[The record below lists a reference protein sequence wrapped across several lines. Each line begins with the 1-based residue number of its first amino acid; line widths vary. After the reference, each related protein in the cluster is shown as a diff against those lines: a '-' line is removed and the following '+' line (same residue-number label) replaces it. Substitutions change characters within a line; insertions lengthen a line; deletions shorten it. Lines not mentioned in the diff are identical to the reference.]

1 MIPVPNP
8 TVFLI
13 IGLIYLLGVLAVP
26 VLLALA
32 ASLCWPRSRRH
43 VLARPWRYGLLTLV
57 MLVPVGLMG
66 ALWLQEREF
75 AAEFAAREAALN
87 PRLEQ
92 PLTLGDLTFPAGSQ
106 VKLETLDPLDWQN
119 QPQPHGLESLKE
131 AELPAPMAL
140 LGLQVDALDLPTGYD
155 SSRVRLAREGQVD
168 GWPCAAGEWV
178 EFRRTQE
185 DRLKPAGWHFE
196 SCPLTPG
203 HSVQGI
209 DWPTGTTLRQLGEHW
224 VLRNDG
230 PADLPFDGLHWL
242 SLVLEL
248 DARREPVFWEGELA
262 RPLVLGGWHYP
273 VGTRVRHEGDG
284 LSLFSPTDRAV
295 AVREA
300 DGLKQGAG
308 RSILQRR
315 SDGQVLKMPA
325 NDEVGVI
332 DWMVLE

>member
-13 IGLIYLLGVLAVP
+13 VGLIYLLGLLAVP

-32 ASLCWPRSRRH
+32 LSLCWPRSRRH

-57 MLVPVGLMG
+57 MLVPAGLMG
-66 ALWLQEREF
+66 ALWLDKREF
-75 AAEFAAREAALN
+75 SAEFDARQAALN

-92 PLTLGDLTFPAGSQ
+92 PLTLGELTFAAGSQ
-106 VKLETLDPLDWQN
+106 VKLKTLDPLDWQD
-119 QPQPHGLESLKE
+119 QPQPHGLESLEE

-140 LGLQVDALDLPTGYD
+140 LGLQVDALDLPINHD
-155 SSRVRLAREGQVD
+155 ASRVRLAREGQVA

-178 EFRRTQE
+178 AFRHPQE
-185 DRLKPAGWHFE
+185 DRLKPSGWHFE
-196 SCPLTPG
+196 SCSLAPG
-203 HSVQGI
+203 HAVQGV
-209 DWPTGTTLRQLGEHW
+209 DWPAGTLLRRHGGHW

-230 PADLPFDGLHWL
+230 PADLAFDDLHWQ

-262 RPLVLGGWHYP
+262 RPLVLGGWRYP

-284 LSLFSPTDRAV
+284 LWLFSPTDRAV

-308 RSILQRR
+308 RSILQRQ
-315 SDGQVLKMPA
+315 SDGRVLKTPA